1 TPQLP
6 FVMEGHLQITP
17 GVPPGEHGLAISING
32 KEVFRRRGMIRVVR
46 PNIGQMGFIQNL
58 IAEEKYHRPNDS
70 IQIYVQG
77 TGFSAQ
83 DVATLDAKVE
93 EFDVG
98 KASFTYLSPL
108 QLRLRFVAPPTMPV
122 GSYGVRVAN
131 TTGQQLF
138 EKKDLFTV
146 VPANWVAGV
155 QVTPPIHAGG
165 QSTLRVRGRDF
176 SDN

>member
-58 IAEEKYHRPNDS
+58 IAEEKYHRPGDA

-77 TGFSAQ
+77 TGLSPR
-83 DVATLDAKVE
+83 DLTTLDAKVE
-93 EFDVG
+93 EYDIG

-108 QLRLRFVAPPTMPV
+108 QLRLTFNSPPATPL
-122 GSYGVRVAN
+122 GIYSVR
-131 TTGQQLF
+131 
-138 EKKDLFTV
+138 
-146 VPANWVAGV
+146 
-155 QVTPPIHAGG
+155 
-165 QSTLRVRGRDF
+165 
-176 SDN
+176 